1 MDAMKSSAF
10 ITYMILFFSV
20 LIITVLILY
29 GSEILIFFLL
39 KGNYINSKLS
49 SETLSSILSIISS
62 STYNASLI
70 IYVPPKDLEIFFGNE
85 NITVKIKDSTSFSK
99 IFKPNYIKIN
109 ETKKECPSFFNSLC
123 PIIITKIDNE
133 IEIE

>member
-39 KGNYINSKLS
+39 KGNYINSKLA
-49 SETLSSILSIISS
+49 SETISSILSIISS
-62 STYNASLI
+62 TTYNASLI

-85 NITVKIKDSTSFSK
+85 NITVKIKGSTFSSK

-109 ETKKECPSFFNSLC
+109 ETKKECPSFFNSPC